1 VALGTDPT
9 NPDTDDD
16 GLDDGAELE
25 QGSDPLTPQTPWPGI
40 LGGLADQGTM
50 LLLGVGTLVA
60 GLAVAGYA
68 RRRDGPVPD
77 SGPDAT
83 TAPEGTTAAAGAA
96 ESESEPESVDTDLL
110 SPEQHVMHLLETNGG
125 RMKQSQFVEET
136 GWSKAKVSR
145 KLSRLEEDGEVK
157 RVRIGRENVVTYP
170 DRDLD
175 ENT

>member
-25 QGSDPLTPQTPWPGI
+25 QGSDPLAAQSPWPGS
-40 LGGLADQGTM
+40 LGGLAGQGAM
-50 LLLGVGTLVA
+50 LLFGVGVLVV
-60 GLAVAGYA
+60 GLGVAGYA
-68 RRRDGPVPD
+68 RRHEDPD
-77 SGPDAT
+77 SGPGST
-83 TAPEGTTAAAGAA
+83 TAPEGPTAAAGAA
-96 ESESEPESVDTDLL
+96 EPEPVDTDLL

-145 KLSRLEEDGEVK
+145 KLSRLEEDGEIK

-170 DRDLD
+170 DRDLEED
-175 ENT
+175 V